1 MEIPRPEYPRPQC
14 VRSQWLNL
22 NGPWEFAFDPGRSGL
37 ARGLPNAERLEREIL
52 VPFCPESALSGLG
65 DVDFHPGVWYRRSF
79 TVPEDWQ
86 GGRILLHVGAC
97 DYEAVVWLNSQEV
110 GRHRGGYTPFSC
122 DLTPYLRRGEN
133 VLVINAED
141 DTRSPWVPSGKQCPE
156 YRSYGCFYTRTTG
169 LWQTVWLEPVP
180 ETYIRSVRLTPNPEA
195 GTVHIE
201 LALGG
206 RPSRGNL
213 LAQAWLDGRPVG
225 SAQAPF
231 AGGRVEATLRLE
243 AVLPWEPGRPTLY
256 DLTLTLNTPA
266 GRPDVVQSYFG
277 LRSVALSERAILL
290 NGRSLFQR
298 LVLDQ
303 GYYPEGLYTAP
314 SDEALRRDI
323 EIALGL
329 GFNGARLHQKVFEP
343 RFLYWADRLGYLVWG
358 EFPSWGLNL
367 RDPKALEVF
376 APQWLEALER
386 DYSHPALVGWCPFNE
401 TQPDQD
407 PEVVRTIYRLTKAVD
422 GTRPVID
429 TSGYQHVETDIY
441 DVHNYEQDVARF
453 ASFFAEFAQGGE
465 PFRNRPR
472 LDALYQ
478 GQPYFVSEYGGI
490 WWNPG
495 QRDEAGWGY
504 GGVEGRPKS
513 EQEFLARYRG
523 LTEALLFHPRMCA
536 FCYTQLYDIEQ
547 EVNGLYTYDR
557 RPKFDPALIRAIN
570 TQTAAIEAA
579 P

>member
-1 MEIPRPEYPRPQC
+1 
-14 VRSQWLNL
+14 
-22 NGPWEFAFDPGRSGL
+22 
-37 ARGLPNAERLEREIL
+37 
-52 VPFCPESALSGLG
+52 
-65 DVDFHPGVWYRRSF
+65 
-79 TVPEDWQ
+79 
-86 GGRILLHVGAC
+86 
-97 DYEAVVWLNSQEV
+97 
-110 GRHRGGYTPFSC
+110 
-122 DLTPYLRRGEN
+122 
-133 VLVINAED
+133 
-141 DTRSPWVPSGKQCPE
+141 
-156 YRSYGCFYTRTTG
+156 
-169 LWQTVWLEPVP
+169 
-180 ETYIRSVRLTPNPEA
+180 
-195 GTVHIE
+195 
-201 LALGG
+201 
-206 RPSRGNL
+206 
-213 LAQAWLDGRPVG
+213 
-225 SAQAPF
+225 
-231 AGGRVEATLRLE
+231 VEATLRLRDI
-243 AVLPWEPGRPTLY
+243 LPWEPGYPTLY
-256 DLTLTLNTPA
+256 DLTLTLNTTSGA
-266 GRPDVVQSYFG
+266 PDVVRSYFG

-290 NGRSLFQR
+290 NGRPLFQR

-303 GYYPEGLYTAP
+303 GYYPEGIYTAP

-358 EFPSWGLNL
+358 EFPNWGLNL
-367 RDPKALEVF
+367 HDPKSLEIF

-407 PEVVRTIYRLTKAVD
+407 PEILRTIYRLTKAVD

-441 DVHNYEQDVARF
+441 DVHNYGQDVASF
-453 ASFFAEFAQGGE
+453 ASLFADFAQGGE

-472 LDALYQ
+472 LDAPYR

-504 GGVEGRPKS
+504 GGVEGRPRS
-513 EQEFLARYRG
+513 EEEFLARYRG
-523 LTEALLFHPRMCA
+523 LTEALLRHPRMCA

-570 TQTAAIEAA
+570 TQPAAIEVA